1 MHRFSLLLCLLVAV
15 VLGWIIGSVEAPTI
29 REQKDAGVSKAHL
42 ALDAANTGR
51 RAISVASGT
60 RTEDEPSITCELHSA
75 AIEARSHSTA
85 TIRYQPNQRARFQL
99 ILIRAGQVTEKPPN
113 FYGAGLIG
121 LDEPRCNVA

>member
-15 VLGWIIGSVEAPTI
+15 VLGWMIGSVEAPTI
-29 REQKDAGVSKAHL
+29 TEQKDAGVSKAHL

-51 RAISVASGT
+51 RAISVDGT
-60 RTEDEPSITCELHSA
+60 RTGDEASSTCELHSA